1 MSKAR
6 QLADNGAS
14 TPNRNMIING
24 AMNVAQRST
33 SETGIGAS
41 TSVEYQTVDRIAV
54 APNTSG
60 RLTMTQTA
68 DGPSGFANCLK
79 LACTTA
85 DTSIASGEYL
95 LLQHKIEGQNLQ
107 RIKKGTS
114 DAEQITISFYVKG
127 NASATYALSLLDN
140 DNNRSVSKL
149 FAVTTSWN
157 RIELNFP
164 ADTTGAFG
172 DDTGAGL
179 TLDFFLHGGSD
190 YTGGT
195 LATTWASTTNANRAV
210 GISSFFDATSRTF
223 FLTGLQMEIGSS
235 ATPFEHKTFAKDL
248 AECQRYYYKAGPFP
262 ANDSFCCGFNGTT
275 TTGQGVVP
283 FPVTMRAEPTALE
296 QQGTGAN
303 YRIAHTNTA
312 TNCNSVPI
320 FDRATNQNSGVI
332 FTVASGLTAGQGND
346 LRSIEAS
353 AFLAWSAEL

>member
-6 QLADNGAS
+6 QLADNGAA

-33 SETGIGAS
+33 SVTGIGAS
-41 TSVEYQTVDRIAV
+41 AGYFTLDRFNI
-54 APNTSG
+54 APNGTAG

-68 DGPSGFANCLK
+68 DGPVGFANCLK
-79 LACTTA
+79 LDCTTA
-85 DTSIASGEYL
+85 DTSIAAAESL
-95 LLQHKIEGQNLQ
+95 LLETRLEGQNLQ
-107 RIKKGTS
+107 RMKKGTS
-114 DAEQITISFYVKG
+114 SAEQTTVSFYVKG
-127 NASATYALSLLDN
+127 NASATYVVELMDEDN
-140 DNNRSVSKL
+140 SYRHINKS
-149 FAVTTSWN
+149 FAVTTDWTRVSLT
-157 RIELNFP
+157 IP
-164 ADTTGAFG
+164 GDTTGAL
-172 DDTGAGL
+172 DDDNAHSLNVKIWLHAGSNF
-179 TLDFFLHGGSD
+179 TS
-190 YTGGT
+190 GT
-195 LATTWASTTNANRAV
+195 LQTAWGATSHTSRAV
-210 GISSFFDATSRTF
+210 GISSFFDSTDRTF
-223 FLTGLQMEIGSS
+223 FLTGLQFEVGDT
-235 ATPFEHKTFAKDL
+235 TPFEHKTFAQDL
-248 AECQRYYYKAGPFP
+248 EDCQRYYYKTGPFP

-312 TNCNSVPI
+312 TNCNSVPV
-320 FDRATNQNSGVI
+320 FDRATNQNGGVI